1 MRKGGWAAAK
11 GRGEGDKGE
20 RGENEG
26 GRLGFLKNPTCRQ
39 RKDALGVPLHCVQG
53 HAQGGYLVVARRRE
67 GKIKKGREKGGR
79 KGREKRVSKASNMR
93 LGLKGTPRMH
103 AT

>member
-1 MRKGGWAAAK
+1 MAK

-39 RKDALGVPLHCVQG
+39 CKDALGVPLHYVQG
-53 HAQGGYLVVARRRE
+53 HAQGRYLAVARRRE
-67 GKIKKGREKGGR
+67 GKIKKGREKG
-79 KGREKRVSKASNMR
+79 SAR
-93 LGLKGTPRMH
+93 LLT
-103 AT
+103 